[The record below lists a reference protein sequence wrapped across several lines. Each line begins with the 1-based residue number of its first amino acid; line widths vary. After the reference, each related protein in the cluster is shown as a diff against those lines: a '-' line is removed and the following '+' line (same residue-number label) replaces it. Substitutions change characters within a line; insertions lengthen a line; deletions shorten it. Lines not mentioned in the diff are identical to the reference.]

1 MKCGRLVAKLT
12 GICGASILASF
23 LASPY
28 KRSASQT
35 ILDFLSFPF
44 SGEFLLMFIS
54 HNYKLSP
61 ALVDTV
67 IM

>member
-28 KRSASQT
+28 NRRASQT
-35 ILDFLSFPF
+35 ILDFFP
-44 SGEFLLMFIS
+44 SLLWRIS
-54 HNYKLSP
+54 AAVNKS
-61 ALVDTV
+61 
-67 IM
+67 